1 MYPRKSVFLEEI
13 PHLKVNTTVVVE
25 KTIAMIQTNHCDG

>member
-13 PHLKVNTTVVVE
+13 SHFKVTTTVVVE
-25 KTIAMIQTNHCDG
+25 KPLR